1 MTRALRFGVF
11 IVLITIGCAGE
22 DGPSLRDDVSAV
34 ATVDGTARVRF
45 VTASLPDGSDDGAA
59 LQVATNAAVI
69 PGGSTPVTLSSTT
82 PFSVVVVAIDGI
94 GGYYEIQLPSPVL
107 TVQLFVTLAQELAAL
122 DFVWVFGIS
131 GDLTPFGY
139 ATTPVT
145 VVPVGTGDVQVS
157 LSWMTEA
164 DVDLHVVDPANE
176 EIYYGHRASASGG
189 ALDLDSNAG
198 CGSDNVRNENITW
211 PVGGA
216 PAGSYR
222 VLVDYWSSCGASST
236 PFVVTVRVRD
246 SEPLTFTGTLTG
258 TGDSGGAGAGQLITT
273 FE

>member
-1 MTRALRFGVF
+1 MTRSLALLL
-11 IVLITIGCAGE
+11 VLSICACSDD
-22 DGPSLRDDVSAV
+22 DGPSLRDDVSGV
-34 ATVDGTARVRF
+34 TTIDGAGRVRF
-45 VTASLPDGSDDGAA
+45 VSGATPPTQGPGPE
-59 LQVATNAAVI
+59 LEVATNAVVI

-82 PFSVVVVAIDGI
+82 PFSVVVVAIDGV

-107 TVQLFVTLAQELAAL
+107 TVQLLVTLAQELAAL
-122 DFVWVFGIS
+122 DFAWVFGV
-131 GDLTPFGY
+131 GADRTPFGY
-139 ATTPVT
+139 TTTPVT

-176 EIYYGHRASASGG
+176 EIYYGHRTSTSGG
-189 ALDLDSNAG
+189 ELDLDSNAG

-222 VLVDYWSSCGASST
+222 VLVDYWSSCGVAST

-246 SEPLTFTGTLTG
+246 REPLTFTGTLTG
-258 TGDSGGAGAGQLITT
+258 TGDSGGAGAGQLIAT